1 MSNIKKIK
9 IFVNDSEES
18 KKYYKKLVDR
28 LLENGFSV
36 DDNSFDLAIAIG
48 GDGCFLRMV
57 KECKFNS
64 EIYYVGIHTGTF
76 GFAQDIN
83 TLEIDYFI
91 DSLKKNSI
99 NFESRNIQPQTIIY
113 YIKDGAEIIYTIQ
126 PQTEYTATNGYIV
139 YKGRGGPNLQYILF
153 VKNKEK
159 SKKFS
164 L

>member
-64 EIYYVGIHTGTF
+64 EIYYVGIHLYLH
-76 GFAQDIN
+76 N
-83 TLEIDYFI
+83 
-91 DSLKKNSI
+91 
-99 NFESRNIQPQTIIY
+99 
-113 YIKDGAEIIYTIQ
+113 
-126 PQTEYTATNGYIV
+126 
-139 YKGRGGPNLQYILF
+139 NLILYHNLMHYMLF
-153 VKNKEK
+153 FLLMTTCHYWSMNKY
-159 SKKFS
+159 
-164 L
+164 